1 MFYLKKLT
9 SITAVIFP
17 NATTDESDLPDV
29 LKELLPLVDSWEP
42 IGIGLRL
49 QLSTLDEVGKL
60 TLGRRMERVIQ
71 SWLKREY
78 NVEKFAKP
86 TWRTLVEVVANRAA
100 GNDPDLA
107 LEIARKHPGNFHAS
121 NICISYC

>member
-1 MFYLKKLT
+1 MI
-9 SITAVIFP
+9 SP
-17 NATTDESDLPDV
+17 NATTDENDLFDV
-29 LKELLPLVDSWEP
+29 WELMMPLVDSWEP

-49 QLSTLDEVGKL
+49 QLSTLDEICKL
-60 TLGRRMERVIQ
+60 SPGMRMIRVIG
-71 SWLKREY
+71 SWLKRRY
-78 NVEKFAKP
+78 NVEKFGKP

-107 LEIARKHPGNFHAS
+107 LEIARKYPGNFHAS